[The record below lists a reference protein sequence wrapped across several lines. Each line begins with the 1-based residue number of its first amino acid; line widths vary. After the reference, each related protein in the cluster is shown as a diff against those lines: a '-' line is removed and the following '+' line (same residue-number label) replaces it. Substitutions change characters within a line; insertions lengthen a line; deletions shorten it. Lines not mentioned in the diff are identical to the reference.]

1 MSRWSPPP
9 PSIGNADNLLIQTD
23 ELSNSGVA
31 MIAYVVPSKS
41 PQSLLVTNGVAR
53 NYSLL
58 LARTGRTIDEFR
70 TYCEGSHLQRQMKDV
85 EEVQVDRSATLR
97 RDAMR
102 KTVNVKLLELL
113 SKFSTKLSGC
123 RTQQTDPVTRQFPW
137 NQPQVR

>member
-53 NYSLL
+53 DYSLL

-70 TYCEGSHLQRQMKDV
+70 TYCEGSHLQRQVKDV

-137 NQPQVR
+137 NPPQVR

>member
-53 NYSLL
+53 DYSLL

-70 TYCEGSHLQRQMKDV
+70 TYCEGSHLQHQVKDV

-113 SKFSTKLSGC
+113 SKFSTELSGC
-123 RTQQTDPVTRQFPW
+123 RTQQTDLVARQFPW
-137 NQPQVR
+137 NRPQVT

>member
-53 NYSLL
+53 DYSLL

-70 TYCEGSHLQRQMKDV
+70 TYCEGSHLQHQVKDV

-113 SKFSTKLSGC
+113 SKFSTELSGC
-123 RTQQTDPVTRQFPW
+123 RTQQTDLVARQFPW
-137 NQPQVR
+137 NRTQVT